1 MPTRLTSLANEKGTY
16 VVKVDF
22 ADEDDNGVTP
32 DSVKYTLT
40 DVKGNI
46 INSLSCATIDC
57 ALSTSIT
64 IELSSDDLAV
74 PNRRQTRR
82 KLLIHAVADLQI
94 GNNRDIYDE
103 CEFEIANFIG
113 LS

>member
-1 MPTRLTSLANEKGTY
+1 MPSRLTTLANERGVY
-16 VVKVDF
+16 IVKCDF
-22 ADEDDNGVTP
+22 ADEDGNGVTP
-32 DSVKYTLT
+32 DSIKWTLT

-46 INSLSCATIDC
+46 INSRSSVSVASPAT
-57 ALSTSIT
+57 SVN

-74 PNRRQTRR
+74 LNRRQTRR

-103 CEFEIANFIG
+103 CEFEISNFVG

>member
-1 MPTRLTSLANEKGTY
+1 MPTRLTTLANEKGVY

-22 ADEDDNGVTP
+22 ADEDGNGVTP
-32 DSVKYTLT
+32 DSIKYTLT

-46 INSLSCATIDC
+46 INSLSSVAFAAPAT
-57 ALSTSIT
+57 SVN

-103 CEFEIANFIG
+103 AEFEIANFIA

>member
-1 MPTRLTSLANEKGTY
+1 MPTRLTTLASERGSY
-16 VVKVDF
+16 IVKVDF
-22 ADEDDNGVTP
+22 EDEDGTGITP
-32 DSVKYTLT
+32 DSIKWTLT
-40 DVKGNI
+40 DPKGNI
-46 INSLSCATIDC
+46 INSLSSVAFAAPAT
-57 ALSTSIT
+57 SVN

-103 CEFEIANFIG
+103 AEFEIANFIA

>member
-1 MPTRLTSLANEKGTY
+1 MPTRLTTLANEKGVY

-22 ADEDDNGVTP
+22 ADEDGNGVTP
-32 DSVKYTLT
+32 DSIKYTLT

-46 INSLSCATIDC
+46 INSISSAVCSNPAT
-57 ALSTSIT
+57 SVN
-64 IELSSDDLAV
+64 IELSSNDLAV